1 MSNYISTLPTELIS
15 EIFIIVIC
23 RSHNCVCFT
32 EPLRLSGVCKT
43 WQAVAFDT
51 PQLWTNLSFT
61 VSDSITVDDIEFY
74 TVWLNRARSRHLN
87 LVVITYKLIPP
98 PYFFDFFHN
107 LRNRIA
113 SLTFDSTILMSIFYD
128 ILPHL
133 STVRFEMNNPGEF
146 VTAKQ
151 MLAVLSSS
159 PNLTSLDIDMV
170 ADYDRQ
176 RPILDLPWT
185 YRGITN
191 ISLTSE
197 RTDMSRLLAYITV
210 PTLKELN
217 ITLGHNQIA
226 RLADFLQR
234 SSSSLENLCIG
245 AESDDEYWVETD
257 IKLLL
262 QVVPVLATLKLYG
275 NDTLIA
281 STISVLT
288 NIRIIPHVQYL
299 EIELF
304 AVVPD
309 DNWFLNLYNAISTR
323 SDFLKSLRLDS
334 NSEEQ
339 SQWSD
344 AIESAFSK
352 LESEGMKII
361 YNL

>member
-1 MSNYISTLPTELIS
+1 
-15 EIFIIVIC
+15 
-23 RSHNCVCFT
+23 
-32 EPLRLSGVCKT
+32 
-43 WQAVAFDT
+43 
-51 PQLWTNLSFT
+51 
-61 VSDSITVDDIEFY
+61 
-74 TVWLNRARSRHLN
+74 
-87 LVVITYKLIPP
+87 
-98 PYFFDFFHN
+98 
-107 LRNRIA
+107 
-113 SLTFDSTILMSIFYD
+113 
-128 ILPHL
+128 
-133 STVRFEMNNPGEF
+133 
-146 VTAKQ
+146 
-151 MLAVLSSS
+151 
-159 PNLTSLDIDMV
+159 
-170 ADYDRQ
+170 
-176 RPILDLPWT
+176 
-185 YRGITN
+185 
-191 ISLTSE
+191 
-197 RTDMSRLLAYITV
+197 
-210 PTLKELN
+210 
-217 ITLGHNQIA
+217 
-226 RLADFLQR
+226 
-234 SSSSLENLCIG
+234 
-245 AESDDEYWVETD
+245 VETD